1 MIKTLTIIALLFSS
15 LVYAQVTS
23 KAVYKNIEGLTIA
36 DSVTWKDISGDFYR
50 TDGFGGYNFQLDSNM
65 TFRKV
70 DFSCLATFKVDS
82 GSWKIKNNNTL
93 VLQSKETT
101 LYFDIVKFGSFYF
114 FILPK
119 QRRQFISDL
128 RLASNQ
134 FKDIRPFYHEN
145 TVYTKEYL
153 VRFTLMKKYYV
164 REVEDLTDIVKQTN
178 ATAPVN
184 E

>member
-15 LVYAQVTS
+15 LGYGQVTS

-36 DSVTWKDISGDFYR
+36 DSATRKDIVGDFYR
-50 TDGFGGYNFQLDSNM
+50 SDGFGGYNFQLDSNM
-65 TFRKV
+65 TFRKI
-70 DFSCLATFKVDS
+70 DFSCLATFTADS
-82 GSWKIKNNNTL
+82 GSWKIKNHNTL

-101 LYFDIVKFGSFYF
+101 LYFDIVQFGGFYF

-119 QRRQFISDL
+119 QRQQFINDL
-128 RLASNQ
+128 QLASNQ

-145 TVYTKEYL
+145 MVYTKEYL
-153 VRFTLMKKYYV
+153 VRFSLMKKYYV
-164 REVEDLTDIVKQTN
+164 KEIEDMVDTVKQTN
-178 ATAPVN
+178 TTAPLN